1 MEAVMPNKTNGKV
14 EGEGSYKGT
23 RQYNAHL
30 KEWIETGKV
39 EESADRARKALEDD
53 GAELRE
59 AEAKARSGPDKKNT
73 ASGRKNETA
82 PKKSAVT
89 EKQGNRA
96 KRGTH

>member
-1 MEAVMPNKTNGKV
+1 MPNKTNGKV

-23 RQYNAHL
+23 RRYNAHL

-39 EESADRARKALEDD
+39 EESAERARKELEEK

-59 AEAKARSGPDKKNT
+59 AEAKARSGPEKKKSGPT
-73 ASGRKNETA
+73 VKEASGAK
-82 PKKSAVT
+82 PG
-89 EKQGNRA
+89 GNSGRP